1 MVVLTPGRQRELCRH
16 AQVSARLSTDELWRR
31 YFAVGGTAGAVE
43 LDAYLNG
50 ALDLPT
56 DQRDRVALAINEHID
71 ALAGKVRAPYS
82 RPVRSVGDQ
91 DAALAALRE
100 LLRGSHLAPPD
111 RLPAALDAAAAHLGF
126 TTVLYLADYANEL
139 LVPFPGRHGTDRPPV
154 TIDATLAGRA
164 YRHVKPQT
172 TVSGDGQARIWMPVL
187 DGVERIGVLDVML
200 EDSLDLH
207 DPVLHRQVWMVSHY
221 LGHLVTVLEVLGD
234 RIDAVRRT
242 RPRSIE
248 AELVWSLLP
257 PLTAGTDKV
266 LLSGR
271 LEPAHA
277 VGGDVFDYS
286 LSPTRAHFAVIDA
299 TGHDL
304 RAGMAAAVSLAA
316 YRNARR
322 QGHGLFA
329 QADAVHRTLAEHF
342 GDYSMFATGVF
353 GELDLDSGR
362 LRYFV
367 PGHPAPLL
375 LRRGKVVKTL
385 AQGRRSLLGLDVSSA
400 ALGEERL
407 EAGDT
412 VVVYT
417 DGITEARDSARQLFG
432 TARLVDIIERAAAD
446 GKPLPEISRSV
457 LQALLR
463 HQKGVLQDD
472 ASIVLVQWTTE
483 GQADLDPTLL
493 RT

>member
-1 MVVLTPGRQRELCRH
+1 MAVITPGRQRELSRH
-16 AQVSARLSTDELWRR
+16 AQVSARLGTDELWKR
-31 YFAVGGTAGAVE
+31 YFAVGGTAGALE

-50 ALDLPT
+50 ALDLPPE
-56 DQRDRVALAINEHID
+56 QRDRVALAINEHID

-82 RPVRSVGDQ
+82 RPLRSAGDQ

-100 LLRGSHLAPPD
+100 LLRGTHLAPPD
-111 RLPAALDAAAAHLGF
+111 RIPAALDAAAAHLGL
-126 TTVLYLADYANEL
+126 TAVIYLADYANEV
-139 LVPFPGRHGTDRPPV
+139 LVPFPGRHGTDRAPM

-164 YRHVKPQT
+164 YRHLRPQT
-172 TVSGDGQARIWMPVL
+172 TVSDGQPRIWMPIL
-187 DGVERIGVLDVML
+187 DGVERLGVLDVMV

-207 DPVLHRQVWMVSHY
+207 DPVLHRQVWLVSHY
-221 LGHLVTVLEVLGD
+221 LGHLLTALEVFGD
-234 RIDAVRRT
+234 SIDAVRRT
-242 RPRSIE
+242 HPRSIE

-271 LEPAHA
+271 LEPSHD

-286 LSPTRAHFAVIDA
+286 LSPTRAHFAVVDA

-329 QADAVHRTLAEHF
+329 QAEAVHGTLAEHF
-342 GDYSMFATGVF
+342 GGQYVFATGVF

-385 AQGRRSLLGLDVSSA
+385 DQGRRSLLGLDVSSA

-407 EAGDT
+407 EAGDI
-412 VVVYT
+412 VVIYT
-417 DGITEARDSARQLFG
+417 DGITEARDARRQFFG
-432 TARLVDIIERAAAD
+432 TARLIDTIERAAGDAT
-446 GKPLPEISRSV
+446 PLPEIARTV
-457 LQALLR
+457 LQDLLR

-472 ASIVLVQWTTE
+472 ATLVLVQWTTE
-483 GQADLDPTLL
+483 AQADLDPTLL
-493 RT
+493 QG